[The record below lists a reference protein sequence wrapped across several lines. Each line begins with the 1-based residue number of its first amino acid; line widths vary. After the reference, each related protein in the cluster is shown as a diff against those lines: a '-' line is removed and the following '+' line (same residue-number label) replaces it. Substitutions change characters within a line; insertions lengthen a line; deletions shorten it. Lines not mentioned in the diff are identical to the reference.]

1 MQNQLLK
8 KVTPHLLAVISFL
21 IMAALFCKPA
31 LEGMQLNQHD
41 NVGWKGMAQ
50 NSFEYKEKTGHFP
63 LWNTNLFSGMPNYQ
77 VTMEGKSAMPDI
89 LKIVSLGLPKPMNF
103 FFLACLF
110 FYLLSLTIG
119 ARSLVATLGAIAYA
133 YSTYN
138 PVVIAAGHDTQM
150 LATAI
155 MPLLLAGLLL
165 TYNKKYW
172 LGLATTTYGAYQ
184 LIAANHLQITYYFF
198 IIALIITIGF
208 AIDWIKRKEW
218 KHLAIAACITA
229 ISGGLGIASNALILL
244 TTSEYSK
251 YTMRGGKDIQIDGDK
266 VSAAQTKGLDTS
278 YAFEYSLG
286 TNETLTFLMP
296 NAFGGSSTS
305 ALKEGSA
312 VAKKLME
319 KGVDE
324 NNAEQL
330 AQGLPQYWGALPYT
344 AGPAY
349 FGVLVFILAILGF
362 VLVKSPLKWGLLAA
376 SVIGIFIAWGKNF
389 AGFNLF
395 LFEHMPLFNKFR
407 APSMA
412 QVIPQFMFS
421 ISAVLAL
428 QYLLFEDE
436 AKNIA
441 ANYKKILYT
450 LAGIF
455 ALVAIVYIAQNY
467 SSPIDAQI
475 IAGYTDKSGN
485 DEMGKLIVAGL
496 TEERHSQ
503 FLSQLFRAILFAGGL
518 AGLLYAV
525 KQNWLKPVFAGI
537 IIIGVTA
544 IELFFIGQ
552 PYLPAESYM
561 SADEYTQNNFAPTD
575 IDKQILADKDPNFR
589 VFNYAPN
596 TFSESRTS
604 YFHKSVGGYH
614 PAKLR
619 IYQDLIERYLSNP
632 NEQILGMLNTKYI
645 IATNQN
651 TNQQVLIPNAD
662 KAYGNCWLVKNVKFV
677 SDRVAAIND
686 IEHTNLKDTAIVDQS
701 ASSTVSQPSWDSL
714 STIKQTSFSNDTI
727 VYQANCKGAQFAVFS
742 EIYYPKGW
750 NAYIDEK
757 PASYVNCNYVLRGM
771 SIPSGNHTIKFVFE
785 PASVKLGNNLMFF
798 SSIAIIFVLLFGLGM
813 TIYEQVAVKK

>member
-1 MQNQLLK
+1 
-8 KVTPHLLAVISFL
+8 
-21 IMAALFCKPA
+21 
-31 LEGMQLNQHD
+31 
-41 NVGWKGMAQ
+41 
-50 NSFEYKEKTGHFP
+50 
-63 LWNTNLFSGMPNYQ
+63 MPNYQ
-77 VTMEGKSAMPDI
+77 VAMEGKTAMPDL

-110 FYLLSLTIG
+110 FYLLTLTVG
-119 ARSLVATLGAIAYA
+119 ARSIVGTLGAIAYA

-165 TYNKKYW
+165 TYQKKYW
-172 LGLATTTYGAYQ
+172 LGLALTTYGAYQ

-198 IIALIITIGF
+198 IIALIITIAY
-208 AIDWIKRKEW
+208 AIEWIKKKEW
-218 KHLAIAACITA
+218 KHLLIAAGITI
-229 ISGGLGIASNALILL
+229 ISGGIGIASNALILL

-266 VSAAQTKGLDTS
+266 VSAAKTKGLDTS

-286 TNETLTFLMP
+286 VNETLTFLMP
-296 NAFGGSSTS
+296 NAFGGSSTNS
-305 ALKEGSA
+305 LKEGSA

-324 NNAEQL
+324 TNAEQL
-330 AQGLPQYWGALPYT
+330 AQNLPQYWGALPYT

-349 FGVLVFILAILGF
+349 FGVLIFLLGIIGF
-362 VLVKSPLKWGLLAA
+362 TLIKSPLKWGLLSAA
-376 SVIGIFIAWGKNF
+376 IIGIFIAWGKNF

-395 LFEHMPLFNKFR
+395 LFEHLPLFNKFR

-428 QYLLFEDE
+428 QYLLFEND
-436 AKNIA
+436 AKNITKDF
-441 ANYKKILYT
+441 KKILYAA
-450 LAGIF
+450 AGVFGIV
-455 ALVAIVYIAQNY
+455 ALVYIAQNY
-467 SSPIDAQI
+467 SSPIDAQV

-485 DEMGKLIVAGL
+485 DEMGRLIVAGL
-496 TEERHSQ
+496 TQERHSL
-503 FLSQLFRAILFAGGL
+503 FLSQLFRAILFTGILIGI
-518 AGLLYAV
+518 LYAI
-525 KQNWLKPVFAGI
+525 KQNWLKPVFAAVLLIGI
-537 IIIGVTA
+537 TA
-544 IELFFIGQ
+544 VELFFIGK
-552 PYLPAESYM
+552 PYLPEESYM
-561 SADEYTQNNFAPTD
+561 GADEYTQSNFTPTE

-619 IYQDLIERYLSNP
+619 IYQDIIERYLSNP

-662 KAYGNCWLVKNVKFV
+662 KAFGNCWFVKNIKFV
-677 SDRVAAIND
+677 SDRVGAIND
-686 IEHTNLKDTAIVDQS
+686 IEQTNLKDTAIVDES
-701 ASSTVSQPSWDSL
+701 YAKEVKQPTWDSL

-727 VYQANCKGAQFAVFS
+727 VYQANCTTAQFAVFS

-750 NAYIDEK
+750 NAYIDDK
-757 PASYVNCNYVLRGM
+757 LVSYVNCNYILRGL
-771 SIPSGNHTIKFVFE
+771 SVPAGNHQIKFVFE
-785 PASVKLGNNLMFF
+785 PTTVKLGNNLMFF
-798 SSIAIIFVLLFGLGM
+798 SSIAIILALLLGFGM
-813 TIYEQVAVKK
+813 TIYEQVTSKK